1 MNNMMVKKPW
11 GEEYIICETNNSA
24 TWHLKI
30 LSKKKTSLHCH
41 PKKKTGFILIDGK
54 VEVMVGF
61 YEKKILKAPDKLMIR
76 PGLFH
81 STKSLSREGSIVLE
95 IETPIDKGDLV
106 RYKDNYGREN
116 KPYESKKEMKNLT
129 DEVLFKI
136 PKKFGANVYNYK
148 QLKIT
153 IERINS
159 LKKLVSNREKNTI
172 FGILDGGLVDKKKQY
187 VLSAGDIVRTNTI
200 KKLSKVFQIN
210 QKIII
215 ITCSKSE

>member
-1 MNNMMVKKPW
+1 MVKKPW
-11 GEEYIICETNNSA
+11 GEEYIICEINNSA

-129 DEVLFKI
+129 DEVLFEI
-136 PKKFGANVYNYK
+136 PKKFGTNVYNYK
-148 QLKIT
+148 KLKIT